1 MRGSAS
7 ANLNIERLDRFDT
20 MVSCDSTG
28 SIHLELSSGGSRS
41 YLRWRQR
48 RRATT
53 KKSNKNTST
62 PQVTPIM
69 MEICLEVSGV
79 LDSELDGAALGIVV
93 VKTLDIVDEAMA
105 IPRLIKTVGRRGKKE
120 LTDQNNGFQNISTSE
135 SRKNK

>member
-20 MVSCDSTG
+20 MVSCDSTA

-105 IPRLIKTVGRRGKKE
+105 IPKLIKTVGRRGGKE
-120 LTDQNNGFQNISTSE
+120 LTDQNNSFQNISTSE

>member
-20 MVSCDSTG
+20 MVSCDSTA

-79 LDSELDGAALGIVV
+79 FDSELDGAALGIVV

-105 IPRLIKTVGRRGKKE
+105 IPKLIKTVGRRGKKE
-120 LTDQNNGFQNISTSE
+120 LTDQNNSFQNISTSE